1 MQIKNRGNNRIEK
14 TRNLARKLR
23 DTKGIFH
30 ANMGTIKDRSGMNLA
45 EAENVM
51 KCWQEYKRRTVP
63 KKGLNHLLLLLLLY
77 LSHFSHVWFFT
88 TSWTAPYQAPPTMKF
103 SRHEYWS
110 RVSLPS
116 PLNHLDNHNGVI
128 IHRADNLG
136 CEFKWIL
143 GGITTNNASWGDRI
157 EAQLCQQRFI

>member
-30 ANMGTIKDRSGMNLA
+30 ANMGTITDRSGMNLA

-77 LSHFSHVWFFT
+77 LSHFSHV
-88 TSWTAPYQAPPTMKF
+88 
-103 SRHEYWS
+103 
-110 RVSLPS
+110 
-116 PLNHLDNHNGVI
+116 
-128 IHRADNLG
+128 
-136 CEFKWIL
+136 
-143 GGITTNNASWGDRI
+143 
-157 EAQLCQQRFI
+157 